1 MLTGR
6 LDGRVAIISGAARG
20 QGFAEAALFVAEG
33 ASVLITD
40 VDETRGA
47 AAADELGAAARF
59 VPVDVRSAEDWRR
72 AVERCRSDFGDPTV
86 LVNNAGIMPVARIA
100 DVDPDEFR
108 NVLDVNVVGALLGI
122 KAVIEPMTRAG
133 GGSIVNVSS
142 IAGMQGHAGL
152 SAYATSKFG
161 LRGLTRTA
169 AIELGHAGIRVNSV
183 HPGPIDTDMI
193 AQFRDPDRL
202 ADRPIP
208 RYGRPDEVAR
218 LVLFLASD
226 DSSFTTGSEYV
237 TDGGATA

>member
-1 MLTGR
+1 MLNGR

-20 QGFAEAALFVAEG
+20 QGFAEASLFVAEG
-33 ASVLITD
+33 ASVVITD
-40 VDETRGA
+40 VDEARGAEA
-47 AAADELGAAARF
+47 AAALGAAARF
-59 VPVDVRSAEDWRR
+59 VPVDVRSAEDWGR

-86 LVNNAGIMPVARIA
+86 LVNNAGIMPVATIA

-108 NVLDVNVVGALLGI
+108 DVLDVNLVGALLGI

-152 SAYATSKFG
+152 SAYSTSKFG

-169 AIELGHAGIRVNSV
+169 ALELGHAGIRVNSV

-193 AQFRDPDRL
+193 ARFRDPDRL
-202 ADRPIP
+202 KDRPIP

-226 DSSFTTGSEYV
+226 DASFTTGSEYV